1 MELLKALAMPF
12 RGASLLFVAM
22 SALLLGLVITV
33 MGSAGIVVVAPAVL
47 AILLLMVWLTQF
59 AFALIDDAANG
70 ASEPAPATAE
80 MISVFGDPRCWIHP
94 FIAVVVGVA
103 LFMKPGVP
111 VLPVLAT
118 AALFYPPSLAAIAMS
133 GHALDALNPSA
144 LARMV
149 RGLGWYYPL
158 AVIWVST
165 CVAAGLLIASSGLW
179 TVLRIAALELLLLS
193 VYAFIGGALYTR
205 RTELGFEPRIS
216 PDKADRREEE
226 DRLAERQRMIDR
238 LYTDLR
244 TRDYA
249 RAATNTRQWFEKTD
263 PHLVAGDVRAILEAG
278 TRWPEPRSLARLLQG
293 MVPQLLALRQ
303 PAAAFTAVEAAVIA
317 TPEFTLAQENEA
329 LAMIRFA
336 MQTGRN
342 RLAAT
347 LLTNF
352 IGTDGKR
359 QLGPELQEL
368 RTRLLT

>member
-12 RGASLLFVAM
+12 KGASLLFVAM
-22 SALLLGLVITV
+22 SALLLGLVTTV
-33 MGSAGIVVVAPAVL
+33 MGSAGIVVIAPAL
-47 AILLLMVWLTQF
+47 IAILLLMVWLTQF
-59 AFALIDDAANG
+59 AFAMIDDAANG
-70 ASEPAPATAE
+70 ASEPAPASAE

-103 LFMKPGVP
+103 LFMQPSVP

-133 GHALDALNPSA
+133 GHALDALNPFA

-158 AVIWVST
+158 AVVWVT
-165 CVAAGLLIASSGLW
+165 LCVATGLLVASSGLW
-179 TVLRIAALELLLLS
+179 AVLRIAALELLLLV

-205 RTELGFEPRIS
+205 RTELGFEPRIN
-216 PDKADRREEE
+216 PDKADQREQD

-238 LYTDLR
+238 LYSDLR

-249 RAATNTRQWFEKTD
+249 RAVTGARQWLEKTD
-263 PHLVAGDVRAILEAG
+263 PHLLAGDVRAILEAG
-278 TRWPEPRSLARLLQG
+278 TRWPEPRNLARLLQG
-293 MVPQLLALRQ
+293 LVPPLLALRQ
-303 PAAAFTAVEAAVIA
+303 PAAAFAAVEAAVVA
-317 TPEFTLAQENEA
+317 TPDFALAQEPEA
-329 LAMIRFA
+329 VAMIRFA

-352 IGTDGKR
+352 IGTGQR